1 MTAVSAVA
9 VALDGVLCDTSALWL
24 DWLEAAG
31 SIVGFDPKELP
42 ADRAQAVAELDRQ
55 GAGNWRT
62 LLGRWS
68 EERAP
73 LYLRRDAGTSRALRA
88 LEAAGWEI
96 GVFTDAPEPLAR
108 TALSHLG
115 LERRI
120 TGLETG
126 FSARERLLKRLAS
139 GAIVVESRA
148 ELLALAP

>member
-1 MTAVSAVA
+1 VTAVSAVA

-24 DWLEAAG
+24 DW
-31 SIVGFDPKELP
+31 
-42 ADRAQAVAELDRQ
+42 
-55 GAGNWRT
+55 
-62 LLGRWS
+62 
-68 EERAP
+68 
-73 LYLRRDAGTSRALRA
+73 

>member
-73 LYLRRDAGTSRALRA
+73 VYLRRDAGTSRALRA

-108 TALSHLG
+108 TALSHL
-115 LERRI
+115 
-120 TGLETG
+120 ETG
-126 FSARERLLKRLAS
+126 FSARKRLLKRLAS